1 MIDATVGDSI
11 TVDELEASR
20 GAGPG
25 VVIAGIPIPEG
36 ANVGLMVP
44 SANRDEE
51 IWGRTTDVF
60 DILRPKR
67 ANAAFGFGRH
77 FCVGHQL
84 ARVQMRTGLRGSL
97 ERLPGLRLD
106 PTNLPVFSG
115 WEYRG
120 PTTLQVRW
128 DA

>member
-51 IWGRTTDVF
+51 IWGRTADVF
-60 DILRPKR
+60 DI
-67 ANAAFGFGRH
+67 
-77 FCVGHQL
+77 
-84 ARVQMRTGLRGSL
+84 
-97 ERLPGLRLD
+97 
-106 PTNLPVFSG
+106 LPVFSG